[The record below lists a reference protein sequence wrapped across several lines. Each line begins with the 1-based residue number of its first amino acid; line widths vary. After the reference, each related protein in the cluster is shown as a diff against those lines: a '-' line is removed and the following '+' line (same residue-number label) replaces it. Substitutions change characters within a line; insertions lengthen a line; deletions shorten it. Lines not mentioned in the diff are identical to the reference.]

1 MKPKILIADDHTLF
15 NEGVRQLLDGNY
27 AIVGQVFDGKHV
39 LAAIHEK
46 TPDIVLLDINLPTIN
61 GFDLAVEI
69 KHSFEKLKLIFLS
82 MYNESKFI
90 DQSKKLQVDGYLL
103 KHSTKDELITGIE
116 SVLQGNI
123 YYDPKLN
130 QTSINLHH
138 DDYFVKQFS
147 LTPREVEII
156 GLIKVGLNSAE
167 IAQKLF
173 LSEETVKSHRKNV
186 HFKLG
191 ITKISELIQ
200 FANQNG
206 I

>member
-27 AIVGQVFDGKHV
+27 SIVGQVFDGKHV
-39 LAAIHEK
+39 LSAIHEK
-46 TPDIVLLDINLPTIN
+46 TPDVVLLDINLPTIN

-69 KHSFEKLKLIFLS
+69 KRSFEKLKLIFLS
-82 MYNESKFI
+82 MYSESKFI

-103 KHSTKDELITGIE
+103 KHSTKEELITGIE

-123 YYDPKLN
+123 YYDPKLSLS
-130 QTSINLHH
+130 TVNLHQ

-156 GLIKVGLNSAE
+156 GLIKLGLNSAE
-167 IAQKLF
+167 IAQKLY

-200 FANQNG
+200 FANKNG

>member
-15 NEGVRQLLDGNY
+15 NEGVKQLLQDTY
-27 AIVGQVFDGKHV
+27 QIVGQVFDGKFV
-39 LAAIHEK
+39 LSAIHEK
-46 TPDIVLLDINLPTIN
+46 NPNVILLDINLPTIN
-61 GFDLAVEI
+61 GFDLAIEI
-69 KHSFEKLKLIFLS
+69 KRSFEKLKIIFLS
-82 MYNESKFI
+82 MYNESRFI
-90 DQSKKLQVDGYLL
+90 EQSKKLQVDGYML
-103 KHSTKDELITGIE
+103 KHSTKEELIKGID
-116 SVLQGNI
+116 SVLNGNI

-130 QTSINLHH
+130 QGVSNLHH

-156 GLIKVGLNSAE
+156 SMIKLGLSTSE
-167 IAQKLF
+167 IADKLF
-173 LSEETVKSHRKNV
+173 LSEETIKSHRKNI

>member
-15 NEGVRQLLDGNY
+15 NEGVKQLLSDTY
-27 AIVGQVFDGKHV
+27 EIVGQVYNGNDV
-39 LAAIHEK
+39 LSAIHLK
-46 TPDIVLLDINLPTIN
+46 NPDVILLDINLPIIN
-61 GFDLAVEI
+61 GFNLAKDI
-69 KHSFEKLKLIFLS
+69 KNSFERLKVIFLS

-90 DQSKKLQVDGYLL
+90 EQSKQLNVHGYLL
-103 KHSTKDELITGIE
+103 KHSTKEELIAGID
-116 SVLQGNI
+116 SVLQGKI

-130 QTSINLHH
+130 QKATNLHH
-138 DDYFVKQFS
+138 DDFFVKQFA

-156 GLIKVGLNSAE
+156 SMIKLGLSSVE
-167 IAQKLF
+167 IAEKLF
-173 LSEETVKSHRKNV
+173 LSEETVKSHRKNI

>member
-15 NEGVRQLLDGNY
+15 NEGVRQLLEINY
-27 AIVGQVFDGKHV
+27 SIVGQVFDGKHV
-39 LAAIHEK
+39 LLAIHEK
-46 TPDIVLLDINLPTIN
+46 TPDVVLLDINLPTIN

-69 KHSFEKLKLIFLS
+69 KRSFEKLKLIFLS
-82 MYNESKFI
+82 MYSESKFV

-103 KHSTKDELITGIE
+103 KHSTKEELITGIE

-123 YYDPKLN
+123 YYDPKLS
-130 QTSINLHH
+130 QTTVNLHQ

-156 GLIKVGLNSAE
+156 GLIKLGLNSAE

-173 LSEETVKSHRKNV
+173 LSEETVKSHRKNI

-191 ITKISELIQ
+191 ITKISELIH
-200 FANQNG
+200 FANKNG